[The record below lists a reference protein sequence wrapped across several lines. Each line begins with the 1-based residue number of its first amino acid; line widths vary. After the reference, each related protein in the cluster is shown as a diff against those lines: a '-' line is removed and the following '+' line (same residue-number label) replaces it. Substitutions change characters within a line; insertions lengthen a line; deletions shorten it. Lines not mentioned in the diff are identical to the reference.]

1 MKLYYMPGACSLTQH
16 ILLHELGLPFE
27 IEKVDTKAGKTEK
40 GADFRAL
47 NPKGY
52 VPALQLDDGQIL
64 TENPA
69 IAQYLADLKPGAK
82 LAPPAGSLERVR
94 LQEWLSYITAEVHKG
109 MSALFNKGLTPE
121 QREAAVKAL
130 APRLDYVAGQL
141 TKKPYLLG
149 DAYSAA
155 DAYLFVVLSW
165 SKWVGVD
172 LAPWPALGA
181 HAARVAQRPA
191 VQAALKAEGLA

>member
-69 IAQYLADLKPGAK
+69 IAQYLADLKPGAR
-82 LAPPAGSLERVR
+82 LAPPNGSLERVR

-109 MSALFNKGLTPE
+109 MGALFNKGLTPE
-121 QREAAVKAL
+121 QREAAVAAL
-130 APRLDYVAGQL
+130 RPKLDYVAGQL
-141 TKKPYLLG
+141 SKRPYLLG

-165 SKWVGVD
+165 GKWVGVD

-181 HAARVAQRPA
+181 HAGRVAQRPA